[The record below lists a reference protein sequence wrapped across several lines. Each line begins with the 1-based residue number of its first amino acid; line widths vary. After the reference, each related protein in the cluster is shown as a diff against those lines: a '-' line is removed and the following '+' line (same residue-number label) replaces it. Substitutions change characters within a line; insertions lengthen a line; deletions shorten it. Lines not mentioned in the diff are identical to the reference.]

1 MSEIS
6 HTEITSTN
14 PLTKLIDPNRHVG
27 FVISMNFDEAVFLT
41 NDFWKETVRGVPMN
55 SFLLGAAFYA
65 DNWDATPEIDRE
77 IILLRVLGQEQLPH
91 SKDNLLA
98 MIESYS
104 KRTQL
109 ERAKKGGEGPDVFEF
124 DQRDGFD
131 PHTLVE
137 LQFGAMRAGIV
148 GTFYMRSGALCLGA
162 DIENFASA
170 THLRV
175 YKPDAKALKTIVNFI
190 DPNRKQQADQKA
202 RELGFPKAPESFNL
216 GTVRYTSADRLNR
229 GPEESHVA
237 LGINPIDFLSR
248 RTAVLGMTRTGKSNM
263 IKTLVSAVGL
273 AAVRG
278 RVRIGQCIF
287 DINGE
292 YANANSQD
300 DGSSI
305 ADVFGDDV
313 VCYRGMKT
321 NKPGFRDLR
330 NNFYE
335 RPDVGLA
342 IINEQL
348 ADENITANDM
358 SNLLNMSLDEPE
370 EEDFGEKTRYERK
383 LAAFSALL
391 KNVGYAGWESR
402 IVKFS
407 VDQNVLRQIFEKNY
421 PDAVNEKESE
431 KGKPLTL
438 EEKKALAKEH
448 YPSFSSGV
456 TIDQALTFFRDVR
469 RALKKIEKDAANPP
483 TGFYATLKKSPSA
496 DPWLDQEMR
505 SLLNLIE
512 RKSET
517 DSFIKVDSLL
527 RPIAEHH
534 SPDTKGQIEVDI
546 YRLLERGKIVIVDL
560 SVGVESVREAMAERI
575 GRHIFNRSMQAF
587 HTAATPPSIVMYVE
601 EAHNLIGRDSK
612 PDETWPRIAKE
623 GAKANIA
630 LVYATQEP
638 SSVQPNILA
647 NTENWVITHLNN
659 DEELRVLSRY
669 YDFKDFAQ
677 SLKRA
682 QDPGFARVKA
692 LSSPFVVPVQIDQ
705 FRPQEIKIAL
715 DSVRA
720 ESAPSDNAPS
730 NVVAEPDVEPWE

>member
-6 HTEITSTN
+6 HTEIISTN

-55 SFLLGAAFYA
+55 SFLLGASFYA

-77 IILLRVLGQEQLPH
+77 IVLLRVLGQEQLPH

-137 LQFGAMRAGIV
+137 LQFGAMRAGVV

-175 YKPDAKALKTIVNFI
+175 YKPDEKALKTIVNFI
-190 DPNRKQQADQKA
+190 DPIRRQQAEAKA
-202 RELGFPKAPESFNL
+202 KELGFPKAPESFNL

-229 GPEESHVA
+229 GPEESHVP
-237 LGINPIDFLSR
+237 LGINPVDFLSR

-278 RVRIGQCIF
+278 HVRIGQCIF

-305 ADVFGDDV
+305 ADVFGKDV

-348 ADENITANDM
+348 AGENVTANDM
-358 SNLLNMSLDEPE
+358 STLLNMSLDEPE
-370 EEDFGEKTRYERK
+370 DEDFGEKTKYERK
-383 LAAFSALL
+383 IAAFWALL
-391 KNVGYAGWESR
+391 KNVGFSGWEGR
-402 IVKFS
+402 KVKFS

-421 PDAVNEKESE
+421 ADVIGEKAEE
-431 KGKPLTL
+431 KGSPLTQ
-438 EEKKALAKEH
+438 EEKKELAKEY
-448 YPSFSSGV
+448 YPKFSSGV
-456 TIDQALTFFRDVR
+456 TVQQALEFFLDARS
-469 RALKKIEKDAANPP
+469 ALKKIEKDEKNPP
-483 TGFYATLKKSPSA
+483 KGFFSTLKRSSSA
-496 DPWLDQEMR
+496 DQWLDPEMR
-505 SLLNLIE
+505 SLLNLMA
-512 RKSET
+512 RKSEN
-517 DSFIKVDSLL
+517 DSFIKVDSLI
-527 RPIAEHH
+527 RRAADHH
-534 SPDTKGQIEVDI
+534 SPDTTGQIEVDI
-546 YRLLERGKIVIVDL
+546 YELLVEGKIVIVDL

-575 GRHIFNRSMQAF
+575 GRHIFNQSMEAF

-623 GAKANIA
+623 GAKANVA
-630 LVYATQEP
+630 LVFATQEP

-692 LSSPFVVPVQIDQ
+692 LSSPFVVPVQIDL
-705 FRPQEIKIAL
+705 FRPEEIKLAL
-715 DSVRA
+715 EAAQSG
-720 ESAPSDNAPS
+720 SGPSDNAPADA
-730 NVVAEPDVEPWE
+730 VAEPDIEPWE

>member
-55 SFLLGAAFYA
+55 SFLLGASFYA
-65 DNWDATPEIDRE
+65 ENWDATPEIDRE
-77 IILLRVLGQEQLPH
+77 IVLLRVLGQEQLPH

-137 LQFGAMRAGIV
+137 LQFGAMRAGVV
-148 GTFYMRSGALCLGA
+148 GTFYIKSGALCLGA

-175 YKPDAKALKTIVNFI
+175 YKPDEKALRTIVNFI
-190 DPNRKQQADQKA
+190 DPERKKQAEKKA
-202 RELGFPKAPESFNL
+202 KELGFPKAPDSFSL

-229 GPEESHVA
+229 GPEDSHVP
-237 LGINPIDFLSR
+237 LGINPVDFLSR

-278 RVRIGQCIF
+278 DVRIGQCIF

-305 ADVFGDDV
+305 ADVFGEDV

-321 NKPGFRDLR
+321 DKPGFRDLR

-348 ADENITANDM
+348 AVENTANDM

-370 EEDFGEKTRYERK
+370 DEDYGGKTRYERK
-383 LAAFSALL
+383 VAAFSALL
-391 KNVGYAGWESR
+391 KNVGFDGWKGR
-402 IVKFS
+402 S
-407 VDQNVLRQIFEKNY
+407 VSFTVNKSVLRQVFEKNY
-421 PDAVNEKESE
+421 PDIINEEQDK
-431 KGKPLTL
+431 KGKSLTL
-438 EEKKALAKEH
+438 EEKKVLAKKH
-448 YPSFSSGV
+448 YPDFSSGV
-456 TIDQALTFFRDVR
+456 PIDQALEFFRDAR
-469 RALKKIEKDAANPP
+469 RALKKIEKDKDPP
-483 TGFYATLKKSPSA
+483 KGFYSTLKESPSA
-496 DPWLDQEMR
+496 DEWLDQEMR

-517 DSFIKVDSLL
+517 DSFIKADSLL

-534 SPDTKGQIEVDI
+534 SPNTKGQIEVEI
-546 YRLLERGKIVIVDL
+546 YGLLKEGKIVIVDL

-575 GRHIFNRSMQAF
+575 GRHIFTCSMQAF

-623 GAKANIA
+623 GAKANVA

-659 DEELRVLSRY
+659 DDELRVLSRY

-692 LSSPFVVPVQIDQ
+692 LSSPFVVPVQIDL
-705 FRPQEIKIAL
+705 FRPEDIKIAL
-715 DSVRA
+715 DEAKSTNTPLDKT
-720 ESAPSDNAPS
+720 PSDVLTDAD
-730 NVVAEPDVEPWE
+730 AEPWE

>member
-6 HTEITSTN
+6 HTEITSAN

-55 SFLLGAAFYA
+55 SFLLGASFYA
-65 DNWDATPEIDRE
+65 ENWDATPEIDRE
-77 IILLRVLGQEQLPH
+77 IVLLRVLGQEQLPH

-175 YKPDAKALKTIVNFI
+175 YKPDEKALRTIVNFI
-190 DPNRKQQADQKA
+190 DPNRKQQAEKTA
-202 RELGFPKAPESFNL
+202 KELGFPKAPESFNL

-229 GPEESHVA
+229 GPEESHVP
-237 LGINPIDFLSR
+237 LGINPVDFLSR

-278 RVRIGQCIF
+278 HVRIGQCIF

-305 ADVFGDDV
+305 ADVFGSDV

-348 ADENITANDM
+348 ANENITANDM
-358 SNLLNMSLDEPE
+358 STLLNMSLDEPE
-370 EEDFGEKTRYERK
+370 EEDFGEKTRYQRK
-383 LAAFSALL
+383 VAAFSALL
-391 KNVGYAGWESR
+391 KNVGFAGWEGR

-407 VDQNVLRQIFEKNY
+407 VDQSVLRQIFEKNY
-421 PDAVNEKESE
+421 PDVGKEKEDE
-431 KGKPLTL
+431 KGASLTL
-438 EEKKALAKEH
+438 DEKKALAKDH

-456 TIDQALTFFRDVR
+456 SIDQALNFFRDAR
-469 RALKKIEKDAANPP
+469 RALKRIEKDTNPP
-483 TGFYATLKKSPSA
+483 NGFYNTLKKSPSA

-512 RKSET
+512 RKSEN

-527 RPIAEHH
+527 RPVADHH
-534 SPDTKGQIEVDI
+534 SPDTTGQIEVDI
-546 YRLLERGKIVIVDL
+546 YQLLVDGKIVIVDL

-587 HTAATPPSIVMYVE
+587 HTSAAPPSIVVYVE

-623 GAKANIA
+623 GAKANVA

-682 QDPGFARVKA
+682 QDPGLRAREGAVVA
-692 LSSPFVVPVQIDQ
+692 LRRPGPDRPLPPGRDKD
-705 FRPQEIKIAL
+705 RPQHRA
-715 DSVRA
+715 VRDRRPRT
-720 ESAPSDNAPS
+720 S
-730 NVVAEPDVEPWE
+730 